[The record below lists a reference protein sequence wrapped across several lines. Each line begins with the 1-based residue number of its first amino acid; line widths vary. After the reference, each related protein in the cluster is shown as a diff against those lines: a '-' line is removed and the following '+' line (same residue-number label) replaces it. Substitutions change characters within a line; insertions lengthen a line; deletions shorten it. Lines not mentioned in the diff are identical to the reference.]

1 VTLLL
6 YLLLGLVIVLQLLI
20 LSMTHG
26 KHFTPQ
32 AYYRKRRRGANF
44 VLGLASMVPRPRRES
59 PDSERQD

>member
-44 VLGLASMVPRPRRES
+44 VLGLASMVPRPRKES
-59 PDSERQD
+59 PEAEDRR